1 MRDPSLIIG
10 LYFDE
15 LSEIRSYPFDIHLF
29 NHQILDFFPL
39 LDLFLRGH
47 SIPTLRITHGISE
60 IHLDSVLDLVYLIDA
75 SLDGLTLH
83 DLLDR
88 VPQLHLV
95 FFNLRCNLGTQL
107 IEQSFVQ
114 DVIFHILL

>member
-1 MRDPSLIIG
+1 LIIG

-29 NHQILDFFPL
+29 NHHILDFFPL
-39 LDLFLRGH
+39 LDLFLRGD

-83 DLLDR
+83 DLLDS

-114 DVIFHILL
+114 DVILHILL